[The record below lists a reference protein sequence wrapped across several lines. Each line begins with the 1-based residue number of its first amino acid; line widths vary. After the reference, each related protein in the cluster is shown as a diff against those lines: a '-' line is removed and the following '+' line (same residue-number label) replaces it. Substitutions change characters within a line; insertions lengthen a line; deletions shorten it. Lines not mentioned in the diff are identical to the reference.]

1 MEDLSKLIQNILD
14 VAEPA
19 QIFKSVYKNKKKGV
33 SDRLLSLEKE
43 FQSLSGRLA
52 VDETSLG
59 DAVREK
65 LLDAR
70 TALGVLYDW
79 TKAQIISEASSIASV
94 GPDSKGAPKPD
105 TNMSRPASDF
115 QVTTKKGVCYLSG
128 GVSDEIFSSYGGYLI
143 GESGT
148 PIDVILKLVDSK
160 EDNPFSKREV
170 DALTLLRS
178 EPNNEGKQ
186 FKHLP
191 VLVDSFLGDGRR
203 GNILSG
209 TQDCFDLLAVKE
221 KYKDG
226 VDPKHMVWMLSRL
239 LSIVGYAHSRKL
251 IHRNIKPSNVLV
263 RPQDH
268 NCLLL
273 GWECSVMDP
282 IKNGLK
288 SYLSDEDFSAP
299 EIAAKTYIPPAR
311 ECDSQ
316 QDLMYLEAACS
327 ADIYSIGKCMIYILG
342 GDLKTNEMP
351 DSVPLQIKRFLETFV
366 IDSPLQRSRD
376 AWELYGVL
384 RKIIVSIW
392 GPRKFLEFKMS

>member
-1 MEDLSKLIQNILD
+1 ML
-14 VAEPA
+14 
-19 QIFKSVYKNKKKGV
+19 FRSV
-33 SDRLLSLEKE
+33 
-43 FQSLSGRLA
+43 F
-52 VDETSLG
+52 
-59 DAVREK
+59 
-65 LLDAR
+65 
-70 TALGVLYDW
+70 
-79 TKAQIISEASSIASV
+79 
-94 GPDSKGAPKPD
+94 
-105 TNMSRPASDF
+105 F
-115 QVTTKKGVCYLSG
+115 
-128 GVSDEIFSSYGGYLI
+128 
-143 GESGT
+143 
-148 PIDVILKLVDSK
+148 
-160 EDNPFSKREV
+160 
-170 DALTLLRS
+170 
-178 EPNNEGKQ
+178 
-186 FKHLP
+186 
-191 VLVDSFLGDGRR
+191 
-203 GNILSG
+203 
-209 TQDCFDLLAVKE
+209 FDLLAVKE